1 MLVIIEDRYEQSRKE
16 TRWGGVMKK
25 LQARRGEGWVKAGR
39 GTGMEMVGHKK
50 RSLGSRKG
58 LADPELPSQKEKIIP
73 LLPVNR

>member
-25 LQARRGEGWVKAGR
+25 LQARRGEGWVKAGH

-58 LADPELPSQKEKIIP
+58 LGDPELPSHRKKRSVHCF
-73 LLPVNR
+73 L